1 MTILHICSTYLD
13 RPFYECLFENLSLLG
28 INNIIYVPRWSDRQV
43 KKNVFVVSKKFN
55 KLEKLLYWGEQKYI
69 LKDIEDRININE
81 IDLVHV
87 HRILYGGYAAL
98 QIFKKHKIPF
108 ITAIRNSDI
117 YGFGRNIAILRKHSN
132 DIIKSSSKIIFLS
145 RPYLNYT
152 LDNYIYKDY
161 FNYAIDKSEVITNG
175 INQYFID
182 NSVPKDEHPL
192 PIPNRLIIICVAE
205 INKNKNILTL
215 IKACDLLMAKGY
227 NVELKLLG
235 RIIDKSIFNRIS
247 NYKFVKYLGVRSK
260 EEVVYELRNSDIFA
274 MTSIHETFGLVYAE
288 AMTQGLPLIYT
299 RGQGFDGQFQ
309 DGEVGYSVDCFDTIE
324 IANKVLDILNDYRNI
339 SNRCIEYSKQ
349 YSWNRIAHKYK
360 ELYDTCLPNTR
371 Y

>member
-13 RPFYECLFENLSLLG
+13 RPFYESLFDELSLLG
-28 INNIIYVPRWSDRQV
+28 INNIIYVPRWSDKQV
-43 KKNVFVVSKKFN
+43 KNNVFVVSKKFN

-98 QIFKKHKIPF
+98 QIFKKHRIPF

-132 DIIKSSSKIIFLS
+132 SIIKNSSKIIFLS

-152 LDNYIYKDY
+152 LNKYIYKDY
-161 FNYAIDKSEVITNG
+161 LNNAIDKSEVITNG

-182 NSVPKDEHPL
+182 NSLPKDEHPL

-215 IKACDLLMAKGY
+215 IKAFDLLMGKGY
-227 NVELKLLG
+227 NVKLKLLG
-235 RIIDKSIFNRIS
+235 KIIDESVFNRIS
-247 NYKFVKYLGVRSK
+247 NFEFVKYLGVRTK